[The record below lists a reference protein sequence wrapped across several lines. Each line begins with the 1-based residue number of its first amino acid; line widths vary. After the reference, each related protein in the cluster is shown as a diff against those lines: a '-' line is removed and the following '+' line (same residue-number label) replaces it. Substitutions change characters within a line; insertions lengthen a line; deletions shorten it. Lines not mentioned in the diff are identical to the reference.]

1 MDAAAIIVILA
12 FLISGIAT
20 LPKYG
25 VSWDE
30 GLGNMFFGERYFHYI
45 LDQEKGNLD
54 FTEPLWYNKSQ
65 PLNLFVSPFRD
76 RPQEFPGLGDIG
88 SAATMYLFAY
98 KLHIMDPVD
107 AFHLF
112 SILVATLFLSVMY
125 LFNSKRLGKW
135 ASLLAVI
142 FLAAF
147 PRFWGDMHFNTKDV
161 VETCLFG
168 LSIMA
173 YVSWYEKP
181 GFLRASLFAMCF
193 GAALGVKA
201 NAGFIPFILILGVWP
216 WLVHPRQWLTNFKHI
231 IDNFYQYLW
240 MFNLAALVY
249 FASWP
254 YLYENPMR
262 AVDYFT
268 YILGQGERTG
278 VLVWSTWP
286 VKMVV
291 STMPE
296 IMLLCLSAGLV
307 WILWEVFSRQKSPR
321 FQYKWL
327 MLIWLIF
334 PIFRSSMPNIVNF
347 NGIRHFLEFVPA
359 AAMIA
364 GYGVIET
371 VRRIREK
378 KKVAAAVVS
387 LVLAAGFAINMIQIV
402 HDYHPYEYIY
412 FNSLIGGQQG
422 AVQTYSDSEATDYW
436 AVSYRDG
443 MRWLNATAPQGS
455 ALVVPIAD
463 WLVNLTKPIW
473 LRPDIQLISEDNIK
487 NVVSQQPV
495 FVMSTTYSL
504 RYTPLL
510 KDCTARLTRV
520 YEIKIQGF
528 PIMQI
533 YRYQ

>member
-1 MDAAAIIVILA
+1 MDVAAIVMILA

-20 LPKYG
+20 LPSYG

-30 GLGNMFFGERYFHYI
+30 GLGNMFFGERYLHYLI
-45 LDQEKGNLD
+45 DHEQGNLD
-54 FTEPLWYNKSQ
+54 FSQPQYYNKTH

-98 KLHIMDPVD
+98 KLHLMDPVD
-107 AFHLF
+107 GFHIF
-112 SILVATLFLSVMY
+112 SILVATIFLSVMY
-125 LFNSKRLGKW
+125 FFNSKRLGKW

-181 GFLRASLFAMCF
+181 GFLRASLFAICF
-193 GAALGVKA
+193 GAAMGVKA
-201 NAGFIPFILILGVWP
+201 NAGFIPFILILGIWP
-216 WLVHPRQWLTNFKHI
+216 WLVHPRQWLANFKHI
-231 IDNFYQYLW
+231 ANYFYQYLW
-240 MFNLAALVY
+240 MFNLASLVY
-249 FASWP
+249 FTSWP

-262 AVDYFT
+262 ALDYFT
-268 YILGQGERTG
+268 YILGQGDRTG
-278 VLVWSTWP
+278 VPVWSAWP
-286 VKMVV
+286 AKMAV

-296 IMLLCLSAGLV
+296 IMLLCLTAGLV
-307 WILWEVFSRQKSPR
+307 WILWDLFSHKKSPQ

-327 MLIWLIF
+327 LLIWLIF
-334 PIFRSSMPNIVNF
+334 PIIRSSMPNIVNF

-359 AAMIA
+359 TALIA
-364 GYGVIET
+364 GYGVVESVHWIQ
-371 VRRIREK
+371 EK
-378 KKVAAAVVS
+378 KKIAAVVAS
-387 LVLAAGFAINMIQIV
+387 LVLAAGFAVNMIQIV

-412 FNSLIGGQQG
+412 FNSLIGGQRG
-422 AVQTYSDSEATDYW
+422 AVLSFSETEATDYW

-443 MRWLNATAPQGS
+443 MRWLNDNAPQDS
-455 ALVVPIAD
+455 ALVVPIGD
-463 WLVNLTKPIW
+463 WLVQLTQPIW
-473 LRPDIQLISEDNIK
+473 LRSDIRLISEDNLQ
-487 NVVSQQPV
+487 NVIDQLPV
-495 FVMSTTYSL
+495 YVMSTTDPI

-510 KDCTARLTRV
+510 KECIERLPPV

-528 PIMQI
+528 PIMQVF
-533 YRYQ
+533 RYQ